1 MTTRTDAVRNE
12 GEPYKLSKISC
23 NVNKLPLPSEK
34 RSGDSHEG
42 HAKENNEA
50 KFPQGDQP
58 SMGNNNPRGQISKAF
73 EEDNKSELHT
83 PTGIEAPNM
92 EVPTYGIESEQGSN
106 APKSS
111 KEEGGNT
118 TSKPSLGK
126 GKAVLAICFPDEPG
140 EKGKPK
146 AKANTRN
153 IEHDTNVDN
162 VKIGKSITYDNTN
175 VFPPGMAVTEE
186 GNRLAEIHAT
196 EAVSDDSN
204 ANLFL
209 LRVRH
214 HSSR

>member
-1 MTTRTDAVRNE
+1 MRTSIVWRSERIQSTVAVEFGTPREIASSYIIDDETINVFNKEFLKCYTSHVTTQTDAVRNE
-12 GEPYKLSKISC
+12 GEPYKLSNISC

-50 KFPQGDQP
+50 KFSQGDQP

-126 GKAVLAICFPDEPG
+126 GKGVLAICFPDEPG

-146 AKANTRN
+146 AEANTRN
-153 IEHDTNVDN
+153 MTPT
-162 VKIGKSITYDNTN
+162 SI
-175 VFPPGMAVTEE
+175 M
-186 GNRLAEIHAT
+186 
-196 EAVSDDSN
+196 
-204 ANLFL
+204 
-209 LRVRH
+209 LR
-214 HSSR
+214 